1 MTERVEHD
9 RYESPALAEYGTI
22 EEWTKQGC
30 DDIICIS
37 IILP

>member
-9 RYESPALAEYGTI
+9 RYESPMLTEYGTI
-22 EEWTKQGC
+22 EEWTKQDC
-30 DDIICIS
+30 NSIICIS